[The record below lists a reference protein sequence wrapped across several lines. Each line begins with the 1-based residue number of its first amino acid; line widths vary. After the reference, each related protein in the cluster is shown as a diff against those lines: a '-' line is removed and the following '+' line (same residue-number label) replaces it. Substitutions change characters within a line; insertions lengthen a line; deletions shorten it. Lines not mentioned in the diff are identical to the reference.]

1 MSVILITGAAT
12 GIGNLTARHL
22 AAAGHT
28 VVASM
33 RGVDGRNA
41 GHAASLLETAARDG
55 VDLRVVEL
63 DVTSDASVQA
73 AVDRVVTEAGGLDAV
88 VNNAGHLNVG
98 YVEAFT
104 PDELMHLIDVNTIGV
119 HRVNRAVLPH
129 FRERRSGTLL
139 YVGSTIPVTTP
150 PFLGPYVVSKAAM
163 DALAVTTAYEANAFG
178 IETVIVMPGPITQ
191 GTEHFPNAGRASD
204 LERTSAYQV
213 LDPMVAANEHATT
226 GLLGPGPLRGAE
238 GVAEEVVRVLALPF
252 GAKPFRTVVD
262 DADAGVEHVNW
273 AAYQARAAFVERLG
287 MAELLHPA
295 TS

>member
-22 AAAGHT
+22 ADAGHT
-28 VVASM
+28 VYASM

-41 GHAASLLETAARDG
+41 EHAAGLLDAATRDG
-55 VDLRVVEL
+55 VDLRVVDL
-63 DVTSDASVQA
+63 DVTSEASVQA
-73 AVDRVVTEAGGLDAV
+73 AVERVVAEAGRLDVV
-88 VNNAGHLNVG
+88 VNNAGHLYVG

-104 PDELMHLIDVNTIGV
+104 PDDLMHLIDVNAVGV

-129 FRERRSGTLL
+129 FRQRKSGTLL

-163 DALAVTTAYEANAFG
+163 DALAVATAYEANAFG
-178 IETVIVMPGPITQ
+178 IETVIVMPGAITQ
-191 GTEHFPNAGRASD
+191 GTEHFPNASRASD
-204 LERTSAYQV
+204 LERTSAYRV
-213 LDPMVAANEHATT
+213 LDPLVAANEHATAE
-226 GLLGPGPLRGAE
+226 LLGPGPLQGAE
-238 GVAEEVVRVLALPF
+238 GVAKEIVRVLALPF

-273 AAYQARAAFVERLG
+273 AAYQARAAFVHRLG
-287 MAELLHPA
+287 MAQLLHPA
-295 TS
+295 AR

>member
-12 GIGNLTARHL
+12 GIGNRTARHL

-28 VVASM
+28 VYASM

-41 GHAASLLETAARDG
+41 EHAASLLDATARDG

-63 DVTSDASVQA
+63 DVTSEGSVQA
-73 AVDRVVTEAGGLDAV
+73 AVERVVTEAGGLDVV
-88 VNNAGHLNVG
+88 VNNAGHLCVG

-104 PDELMHLIDVNTIGV
+104 PEDLRHLIDVNTIGV

-129 FRERRSGTLL
+129 FRERRAGTLL

-178 IETVIVMPGPITQ
+178 IETVIVMPGAITQ
-191 GTEHFPNAGRASD
+191 GTEHFPNASRASD
-204 LERTSAYQV
+204 LERTNAYRV
-213 LDPMVAANEHATT
+213 LDPLVAANEHATAK
-226 GLLGPGPLRGAE
+226 LLGPGPLQGAE
-238 GVAEEVVRVLALPF
+238 GVAKEIVRVLALPF
-252 GAKPFRTVVD
+252 GTKPFRTVVD

-273 AAYQARAAFVERLG
+273 AAYQARSAFVHRLG
-287 MAELLHPA
+287 MAHLLRPA
-295 TS
+295 AR